1 MKKITRNIGT
11 KVLSMIMILAVIF
24 AITVGTTMYSQM
36 LVKENGE
43 AITERYI
50 PILQN
55 TYEMQKS
62 IEKSMKYLNII
73 TLYDNAELRQGLEAA
88 LDVELQNIAAS
99 EEAVSGLLAQA
110 DNQDM
115 SDKYADYISYVHKMV
130 DMTREIEDYVNKGDF
145 ANANMVMSVDFQTLL
160 AQEGEPTETAF
171 MEVLNDN
178 VQTAQK
184 AYAKAVVYSMQIV
197 IVAIIAFV
205 IVLLVIVI
213 AVRNIVSKPAKKASK
228 QLNNIIDNIN
238 NNQGDLTERID
249 VKSKDE
255 IGQLSAGINDF
266 IGNLQSIMRQI
277 SKDASRMDETVAS
290 MNSEIATS
298 SDSVDSI
305 ASVMEELTASMEE
318 VSASIDILEHN
329 SKDILAS
336 INEVQEQTQ
345 IGADTSADI
354 KALAIGVKEATEEK
368 KLGIEN
374 VMVEKKT
381 ELTAAIEESKQV
393 EEINNLTED
402 ILEIASQ
409 TNLLALNASIEAA
422 RAGEA
427 GRGFAVVAEE
437 IRQLAENSTKTANN
451 IQDISSKVVGAVEN
465 LMRNSSSLLEYIQD
479 TIIAD
484 YAGFEGATDMYTEKA
499 ERIDNVVMA
508 FSQNIN
514 HLNGIMTETVDSI
527 SNISSAMSEST
538 KGVVLVTE
546 NISDI
551 AGSMTQIKGEAG
563 SNLEIS
569 NQLNAEVG
577 KFKKI

>member
-1 MKKITRNIGT
+1 MKKVTRNIGT

-36 LVKENGE
+36 LVKQNGE

-73 TLYDNAELRQGLEAA
+73 ALYDNAELRQSLETA

-99 EEAVSGLLAQA
+99 EKTVSELLAQA

-115 SDKYADYISYVHKMV
+115 SDKYTAYISYVHKMV

-145 ANANMVMSVDFQTLL
+145 ANANMVMSVDLQTLL
-160 AQEGEPTETAF
+160 AKEGEPTETAF
-171 MEVLNDN
+171 MKVLNDN

-213 AVRNIVSKPAKKASK
+213 VVRNIVSKPAKKASK

-266 IGNLQSIMRQI
+266 IGNLQNIMRQI
-277 SKDASRMDETVAS
+277 SEDASRMDETVAS

-305 ASVMEELTASMEE
+305 AGVMEELTASMEE

-336 INEVQEQTQ
+336 INEVQEQTK
-345 IGADTSADI
+345 IGADTSNEI
-354 KALAIGVKEATEEK
+354 KALALGVKETTEEK
-368 KLGIEN
+368 KHGIEN
-374 VMVEKKT
+374 VMVEKKD
-381 ELTAAIEESKQV
+381 ELTTAIEASKQV

-479 TIIAD
+479 TVIAD

-538 KGVVLVTE
+538 KGVVLATDS
-546 NISDI
+546 ISDI
-551 AGSMTQIKGEAG
+551 AGSMTQIKDEAG

-569 NQLNAEVG
+569 NQLNTEVG

>member
-1 MKKITRNIGT
+1 MKKVTRNIGT

-36 LVKENGE
+36 LVKQNGE

-73 TLYDNAELRQGLEAA
+73 TLYDNAELRQSLETA

-99 EEAVSGLLAQA
+99 EKSVSGLLAQA

-115 SDKYADYISYVHKMV
+115 SDKYTAYISYVHKMV
-130 DMTREIEDYVNKGDF
+130 DMTREIEDYVNKGNF
-145 ANANMVMSVDFQTLL
+145 ANANMVMSGDFQTLL

-213 AVRNIVSKPAKKASK
+213 VVRNIVSKPAKKASK

-266 IGNLQSIMRQI
+266 IGNLQNIMRQI
-277 SKDASRMDETVAS
+277 SEDASRMDETVAS

-305 ASVMEELTASMEE
+305 AGVMEELTASMEE

-336 INEVQEQTQ
+336 INEVQEQTK
-345 IGADTSADI
+345 IGADTSNEI
-354 KALAIGVKEATEEK
+354 KALALGVKETTEEK
-368 KLGIEN
+368 KHGIEN
-374 VMVEKKT
+374 VMVEKKD
-381 ELTAAIEESKQV
+381 ELTTAIEASKQV

-479 TIIAD
+479 TVIAD

-538 KGVVLVTE
+538 KGVVLATD

-551 AGSMTQIKGEAG
+551 AGSMTQIKDEAG

-569 NQLNAEVG
+569 NQLNTEVG

>member
-1 MKKITRNIGT
+1 MKKVTRNIGT

-36 LVKENGE
+36 LVKQNGE

-73 TLYDNAELRQGLEAA
+73 TLYDNAELRQSLETA

-99 EEAVSGLLAQA
+99 EKTVSELLAQA

-115 SDKYADYISYVHKMV
+115 SDKYTAYISYVHKMA
-130 DMTREIEDYVNKGDF
+130 DMTREIEDYVNKGNF
-145 ANANMVMSVDFQTLL
+145 ANANMVMSGDFQTLL

-228 QLNNIIDNIN
+228 QLTNIIDNIN

-266 IGNLQSIMRQI
+266 IGNLQNIMRQI
-277 SKDASRMDETVAS
+277 SEDASRMDETVAS

-305 ASVMEELTASMEE
+305 AGVMEELTASMEE

-345 IGADTSADI
+345 IGADTSNDI
-354 KALAIGVKEATEEK
+354 KALALGVKEATEEK

-374 VMVEKKT
+374 VMAEKKA
-381 ELTAAIEESKQV
+381 ELTTAIEASKQV

-451 IQDISSKVVGAVEN
+451 IQDISSKVVGVVEN

-479 TIIAD
+479 TVIAD

-538 KGVVLVTE
+538 KGVVLATD

-551 AGSMTQIKGEAG
+551 AGSMTQIKDEAG

>member
-1 MKKITRNIGT
+1 
-11 KVLSMIMILAVIF
+11 
-24 AITVGTTMYSQM
+24 
-36 LVKENGE
+36 
-43 AITERYI
+43 
-50 PILQN
+50 
-55 TYEMQKS
+55 
-62 IEKSMKYLNII
+62 MKYLNII
-73 TLYDNAELRQGLEAA
+73 TLYDNAELRQSLETA

-99 EEAVSGLLAQA
+99 EKSVSGLLAQA

-115 SDKYADYISYVHKMV
+115 SDKYTAYISYVHKMV
-130 DMTREIEDYVNKGDF
+130 DMTREIEDYVNKGNF
-145 ANANMVMSVDFQTLL
+145 ANANMVMSGDFQTLL

-213 AVRNIVSKPAKKASK
+213 VVRNIVSKPAKKASK

-266 IGNLQSIMRQI
+266 IGNLQNIMRQI
-277 SKDASRMDETVAS
+277 SEDASRMDETVAS

-305 ASVMEELTASMEE
+305 AGVMEELTASMEE

-336 INEVQEQTQ
+336 INEVQEQTK
-345 IGADTSADI
+345 IGADTSNEI
-354 KALAIGVKEATEEK
+354 KALALGVKETTEEK
-368 KLGIEN
+368 KHGIEN
-374 VMVEKKT
+374 VMVEKKD
-381 ELTAAIEESKQV
+381 ELTTAIEASKQV

-479 TIIAD
+479 TVIAD

-538 KGVVLVTE
+538 KGVVLATD

-551 AGSMTQIKGEAG
+551 AGSMTQIKDEAG

-569 NQLNAEVG
+569 NQLNTEVG

>member
-1 MKKITRNIGT
+1 
-11 KVLSMIMILAVIF
+11 
-24 AITVGTTMYSQM
+24 
-36 LVKENGE
+36 
-43 AITERYI
+43 
-50 PILQN
+50 
-55 TYEMQKS
+55 
-62 IEKSMKYLNII
+62 
-73 TLYDNAELRQGLEAA
+73 
-88 LDVELQNIAAS
+88 
-99 EEAVSGLLAQA
+99 
-110 DNQDM
+110 
-115 SDKYADYISYVHKMV
+115 
-130 DMTREIEDYVNKGDF
+130 MTH
-145 ANANMVMSVDFQTLL
+145 
-160 AQEGEPTETAF
+160 
-171 MEVLNDN
+171 
-178 VQTAQK
+178 
-184 AYAKAVVYSMQIV
+184 
-197 IVAIIAFV
+197 
-205 IVLLVIVI
+205 
-213 AVRNIVSKPAKKASK
+213 
-228 QLNNIIDNIN
+228 

-266 IGNLQSIMRQI
+266 IGNLQNIMRQI
-277 SKDASRMDETVAS
+277 SEDASRMDETVAS

-305 ASVMEELTASMEE
+305 AGVMEELTASMEE

-336 INEVQEQTQ
+336 INEVQEQTK
-345 IGADTSADI
+345 IGADTSNEI
-354 KALAIGVKEATEEK
+354 KALALGVKETTEEK
-368 KLGIEN
+368 KHGIEN
-374 VMVEKKT
+374 VMVEKKD
-381 ELTAAIEESKQV
+381 ELTTAIEASKQV

-479 TIIAD
+479 TVIAD

-538 KGVVLVTE
+538 KGVVLATD

-551 AGSMTQIKGEAG
+551 AGSMTQIKDEAG

-569 NQLNAEVG
+569 NQLNTEVG

>member
-1 MKKITRNIGT
+1 MKKVTRNIGT

-36 LVKENGE
+36 LVKQNGE

-73 TLYDNAELRQGLEAA
+73 TLYDNAELRQSLETA

-99 EEAVSGLLAQA
+99 EKTVSELLAQA

-115 SDKYADYISYVHKMV
+115 SDKYTAYISYVHKMV

-160 AQEGEPTETAF
+160 AKEGEPTETAF
-171 MEVLNDN
+171 MKVLNDN

-213 AVRNIVSKPAKKASK
+213 VVRNIVSKPAKKASK

-277 SKDASRMDETVAS
+277 SEDASRMDETVAS

-305 ASVMEELTASMEE
+305 AGVMEELTASMEE

-336 INEVQEQTQ
+336 INEVQEQTK
-345 IGADTSADI
+345 IGADTSNDI
-354 KALAIGVKEATEEK
+354 KALALGVKEATEEK

-374 VMVEKKT
+374 VMVEKKA
-381 ELTAAIEESKQV
+381 ELTTAIEASKQV

-479 TIIAD
+479 TVIAD

-538 KGVVLVTE
+538 KGVVLATD

-551 AGSMTQIKGEAG
+551 AGSMTQIKDEAG

>member
-1 MKKITRNIGT
+1 MKKVTRNIGT

-36 LVKENGE
+36 LVKQNGE

-73 TLYDNAELRQGLEAA
+73 TLYDNAELRQSLETA

-99 EEAVSGLLAQA
+99 EKSVSGLLAQA

-115 SDKYADYISYVHKMV
+115 SDKYTAYISYVHKMV

-160 AQEGEPTETAF
+160 AKEGEPTETAF
-171 MEVLNDN
+171 MKVLNDN

-213 AVRNIVSKPAKKASK
+213 AVGNIVSKPAKKASK
-228 QLNNIIDNIN
+228 QLTNIIDNIN

-277 SKDASRMDETVAS
+277 SEDASRMDETVAS

-305 ASVMEELTASMEE
+305 AGVMEELTASMEE

-345 IGADTSADI
+345 IGADTSNDI
-354 KALAIGVKEATEEK
+354 KALALGVKEATEEK

-374 VMVEKKT
+374 VMAEKKA
-381 ELTAAIEESKQV
+381 ELTTAIEASKQV

-479 TIIAD
+479 TVIAD

-538 KGVVLVTE
+538 KGVVLATD

-551 AGSMTQIKGEAG
+551 AGSMTQIKDEAG

>member
-1 MKKITRNIGT
+1 MKKVTRNIGT

-36 LVKENGE
+36 LVKQNGE

-73 TLYDNAELRQGLEAA
+73 TLYDNAELRQSLETA

-99 EEAVSGLLAQA
+99 EKTVSELLAQA

-115 SDKYADYISYVHKMV
+115 SDKYTAYISYVHKMA

-228 QLNNIIDNIN
+228 QLTNIIDNIN

-277 SKDASRMDETVAS
+277 SEDASRMDETVAS

-305 ASVMEELTASMEE
+305 AGVMEELTASMEE

-336 INEVQEQTQ
+336 INEVQEQTK
-345 IGADTSADI
+345 IGADTSNEI
-354 KALAIGVKEATEEK
+354 KALALGVKETTEEK
-368 KLGIEN
+368 KHGIEN
-374 VMVEKKT
+374 VMVEKKD
-381 ELTAAIEESKQV
+381 ELTTAIEASKQV

-479 TIIAD
+479 TVIAD

-538 KGVVLVTE
+538 KGVVLATD

-551 AGSMTQIKGEAG
+551 AGSMTQIKDEAG

>member
-1 MKKITRNIGT
+1 MRNITRKIGT
-11 KVLSMIMILAVIF
+11 RVMAMIMILAVIF
-24 AITVGTTMYSQM
+24 AITVGTTTYSQA
-36 LVKENGE
+36 LVKDNGE
-43 AITERYI
+43 AISVRYV
-50 PILQN
+50 PMLQN

-73 TLYDNAELRQGLEAA
+73 ALYDEPGLREGLEAA
-88 LDVELQNIAAS
+88 LELEVQN
-99 EEAVSGLLAQA
+99 VSL
-110 DNQDM
+110 
-115 SDKYADYISYVHKMV
+115 SDKVIKGLVAQTNDKDLSAKYDDYISYVNKLLKLV
-130 DMTREIEDYVNKGDF
+130 GEIEDSVNQGDF
-145 ANANMVMSVDFQTLL
+145 TTANIRLATDFQTLIE
-160 AQEGEPTETAF
+160 QEGEPTETAF
-171 MEVLNDN
+171 MAALNKDLKL
-178 VQTAQK
+178 AQE
-184 AYAKAVVYSMQIV
+184 AYANAITYSRQILMV
-197 IVAIIAFV
+197 TILAFV
-205 IVLLVIVI
+205 IVLIIIVIVI
-213 AVRNIVSKPAKKASK
+213 RNIVSKPAKKASS
-228 QLNNIIDNIN
+228 QLNTIIENIN
-238 NNQGDLTERID
+238 NNQGDLTDRID
-249 VKSKDE
+249 VKSSDE

-277 SKDASRMDETVAS
+277 SEDASRMDETVAS

-354 KALAIGVKEATEEK
+354 KALALGVREATEEK

-381 ELTAAIEESKQV
+381 ELTAAIEASKQV
-393 EEINNLTED
+393 EEINNLTDD

-427 GRGFAVVAEE
+427 GKGFAVVADE

-451 IQDISSKVVGAVEN
+451 IQEISSKVVGAVEN
-465 LMRNSSSLLEYIQD
+465 LMNNSSALLEYLQD

-499 ERIDNVVMA
+499 ERIDAVVLA
-508 FSQNIN
+508 FSENIT
-514 HLNGIMTETVDSI
+514 HLNNIMTENVQSI
-527 SNISSAMSEST
+527 ENIASAMSEST

-551 AGSMTQIKGEAG
+551 AGSMSQIRGEAG

>member
-1 MKKITRNIGT
+1 MKKVTRNIGT

-36 LVKENGE
+36 LVKQNGE

-115 SDKYADYISYVHKMV
+115 SDKYAAYISYVHKMV
-130 DMTREIEDYVNKGDF
+130 DMTGEIEDYVNKGDF

-184 AYAKAVVYSMQIV
+184 AYAKAVAYSMQIV

-266 IGNLQSIMRQI
+266 IGNLQNIMRQI
-277 SKDASRMDETVAS
+277 SEDASRMDETVAS

-381 ELTAAIEESKQV
+381 ELTAAIEASKQV

-451 IQDISSKVVGAVEN
+451 IQEISSKVVGAVEN